1 MSFALENSLFLTLV
15 LVRMISSF
23 GEVKLGYVCYL
34 FVELDHC
41 SNWFLLFLSTAKRC
55 FWWFFFFLLTY
66 NTNKWSQKCE
76 NSSAEGMAVFSKD
89 FRWKVKA
96 YGFGTRACWSRTFW
110 KSTLCVQSTMH
121 VFAQMHRRKLCIMHH
136 PTPGSTHPGIMSQG
150 EITCTPWLPHTL
162 IRER

>member
-41 SNWFLLFLSTAKRC
+41 SNWFLFFCLLPKDVSGD
-55 FWWFFFFLLTY
+55 FFFLLTH